1 MWSYSDSDLSDST
14 SHQEQFNTPCIH
26 SPFQV
31 TAPPGGIKLLP
42 IQHKKRSFN
51 HGIAKKS
58 SKNMTKKS
66 LQQWLRLQ
74 EIHHRIRDCEDES
87 EKLDLYISFGDRLCD
102 VGRFSEALCSYGQA
116 FDAKTPDQEVGH
128 ESFVYFMQ
136 VMSKVV
142 ESKAAEFQSRRKK
155 ESNPNPG
162 SSPRTPNA
170 ANAEDLEEQSAENDA
185 ELKDIAE
192 ELINQRKYYEALI
205 GEPCDD
211 PFSCPSCSGVLNDPV
226 TLPCGH
232 TFCRQHVMSNPTNS
246 SLCGKCKAPWRR
258 EEARLIVSETGALK
272 RQLSTPEEDL
282 KDMATNILIN
292 TLVHKYW
299 IDDLKVIEIRNKANQ
314 KYTSRSYEEALELYN
329 RAFSMTPYDHLV
341 LGNRSITHL
350 KSGSFKAAL
359 EDADLAVSLRPDW
372 AKGHLRRGNA
382 LKMLGRH
389 EEAFKAFF
397 SCLVLEK
404 NVKSQKPVKQELAKE
419 LHQLLKIAYS
429 SRHGHCDTRIGST
442 SLSGS
447 SESLSVLDTFR
458 AKDLPT
464 CLRELGSYLD
474 KICDQSDTSQED
486 YDANVAANGA
496 TTNVFVDVLT
506 EFGESELASIGMGVP
521 NNKNWL
527 TVHQQIIKR
536 PYRELDLNAVDANDY
551 ECPLCMRTFWKPI
564 TTPCGHTFCKT
575 CLDRVLDHNTNCP
588 MCKSAT
594 LKSYLSERRDTMP
607 NEFVEVQMKLHLP
620 TEYSERMKIHENEM
634 QQLSGKGESTMSGQ
648 VPIFVCTMS
657 FPSIPCPLHVF
668 EPRYRLMIRRCMEV
682 GTREFGMCCS
692 VGNNQ
697 PFADFGTMLEVRDI
711 QFFPDGRS
719 IVDTMGGR
727 RFKVVERGIMDGYNT
742 AKVEFLEDEKVPED
756 QVQDLI
762 KVHDEA
768 LEQTKGWFEGS
779 SDFVK
784 KGIVDH
790 YGNLPEVEQDFWT
803 LPNGPTWLWWVL
815 NTLPIDP
822 PLKLL
827 LLSKTSLK
835 ERLENTRRILRFLA
849 KGGKNKTK

>member
-1 MWSYSDSDLSDST
+1 MWSYSDTELNDT
-14 SHQEQFNTPCIH
+14 SRHQEQYNTPCIH
-26 SPFQV
+26 SPFEV
-31 TAPPGGIKLLP
+31 SAPPGGLKLLP
-42 IQHKKRSFN
+42 IQRKRSFN
-51 HGIAKKS
+51 HGIGKKT
-58 SKNMTKKS
+58 KNMTKKS
-66 LQQWLRLQ
+66 LQHWLRLQ
-74 EIHHRIRDCEDES
+74 EIHHRIRDCEDET
-87 EKLDLYISFGDRLCD
+87 EKVELYISFGDRLCD

-116 FDAKTPDQEVGH
+116 FDARIPNQEVGH

-136 VMSKVV
+136 VMSKVI

-155 ESNPNPG
+155 ESSPNG
-162 SSPRTPNA
+162 SSSRSPPQHAN
-170 ANAEDLEEQSAENDA
+170 ANAEDLEDNEDNENA
-185 ELKDIAE
+185 NAGDI
-192 ELINQRKYYEALI
+192 INQRKYYEALI

-211 PFSCPSCSGVLNDPV
+211 PFSCPSCAGVLNDPV

-232 TFCRQHVMSNPTNS
+232 SFCRQHVMSNTANS
-246 SLCGKCKAPWRR
+246 SLCAKCKAPWRR

-272 RQLSTPEEDL
+272 RQQSTPEEDL
-282 KDMATNILIN
+282 KNIATNVLIN
-292 TLVHKYW
+292 ELVHKYW
-299 IDDLKVIEIRNKANQ
+299 IDDLKVIEMRNKANQ
-314 KYTSRSYEEALELYN
+314 KFTGKSYAEAMDLYN
-329 RAFSMTPYDHLV
+329 RAFNMTPYDHLV

-350 KSGSFKAAL
+350 KTGNLKAAL
-359 EDADLAVSLRPDW
+359 EDADLAVSLKPEW

-382 LKMLGRH
+382 LKMLGQH

-397 SCLVLEK
+397 TCLILEK
-404 NVKSQKPVKQELAKE
+404 NVKCQKPVKQELAKE
-419 LHQLLKIAYS
+419 LHQLLKTAYS
-429 SRHGHCDTRIGST
+429 SKNASHCGADTRIGSN
-442 SLSGS
+442 SLTGS
-447 SESLSVLDTFR
+447 SETLSVLDTFNV
-458 AKDLPT
+458 KDLPT
-464 CLRELGSYLD
+464 CLRELGQHLD
-474 KICDQSDTSQED
+474 VIWDQNDTSED
-486 YDANVAANGA
+486 I
-496 TTNVFVDVLT
+496 LT
-506 EFGESELASIGMGVP
+506 SFGESEIEGTVG
-521 NNKNWL
+521 NKNWL
-527 TVHQQIIKR
+527 TFYQQRIKR
-536 PYRELDLNAVDANDY
+536 PYRELDLNSVKSEDY

-607 NEFVEVQMKLHLP
+607 SEFIEVQMKLHLP
-620 TEYSERMKIHENEM
+620 NEYSERMKIHETEM
-634 QQLSGKGESTMSGQ
+634 QQLSGKGESTTSGQ

-682 GTREFGMCCS
+682 GTREFGMCCH

-742 AKVEFLEDEKVPED
+742 AKVEFLEDERVPED
-756 QVQDLI
+756 QVQELI
-762 KVHDEA
+762 KVHDET
-768 LEQTKGWFEGS
+768 LEQTKNWFEGS

-790 YGNLPEVEQDFWT
+790 YGNLPETEADFWT
-803 LPNGPTWLWWVL
+803 MPNGPTWLWWVL

-835 ERLENTRRILRFLA
+835 ERLDNTRRILRFLA
-849 KGGKNKTK
+849 KGGKAKSK